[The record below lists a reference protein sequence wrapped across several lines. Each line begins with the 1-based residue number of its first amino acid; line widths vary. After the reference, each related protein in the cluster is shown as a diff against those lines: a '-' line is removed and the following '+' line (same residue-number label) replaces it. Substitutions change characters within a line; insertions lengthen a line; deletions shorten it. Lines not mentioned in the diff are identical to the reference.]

1 MLELADFIARHA
13 VAVLLLIACF
23 GLVVTAL
30 FWHLVNMFGDRVWRG
45 AVRRWNI
52 VRGSSLARK
61 LKGVPI
67 AGSFFKRTLTVARY
81 LGLYAVIGFVTA
93 IGAIAAFFGLADEI
107 GFDEDLARFDAALAA
122 ALDEHLSYET
132 LRVFALITHLG
143 DRDTLIV
150 LGAVVTVVL
159 SIAKRWLLAAA
170 WVAATAGGGLLN
182 MLLKGIFERPRPL
195 HDHGLAHETSFSFPS
210 GHASGSMLI
219 YSLLGY
225 LIVRHTPRAWHIPV
239 AIVTVAVIVFVGSSR
254 VLLQVHYFT
263 DVVAG
268 YASAAAWSAMCIA
281 GLETVRWR
289 GEFRG
294 EEPQK
299 NAKKK

>member
-13 VAVLLLIACF
+13 VAVLLLIACL
-23 GLVVTAL
+23 GLILTAL
-30 FWHLVNMFGDRVWRG
+30 FWHLVTIFGDGAWRA
-45 AVRRWNI
+45 AVRAWNF
-52 VRGSSLARK
+52 VRGTALARK
-61 LKGVPI
+61 LKGVPLV
-67 AGSFFKRTLTVARY
+67 GPFFKRTLTATRY
-81 LGLYAVIGFVTA
+81 LGLYAVVAFVIS
-93 IGAIAAFFGLADEI
+93 IGAIAAFFSVADEI
-107 GFDEDLARFDAALAA
+107 GFDEELAQFDVALAA
-122 ALDEHLSYET
+122 ALDQHLSNET
-132 LRVFALITHLG
+132 LYTFSLITHLG
-143 DRDTLIV
+143 DRDTLMV
-150 LGAVVTVVL
+150 LAALVAVSL
-159 SIAKRWLLAAA
+159 LIARRWVLAAA

-182 MLLKGIFERPRPL
+182 LLLKGIFERPRPL
-195 HDHGLAHETSFSFPS
+195 HEHGFAYETSFSFPS

-225 LIVRHTPRAWHIPV
+225 LIVRHTPRTSHIPV
-239 AIVTVAVIVFVGSSR
+239 AIITVAVIVFVGSSR

-263 DVVAG
+263 DVLAG

-289 GEFRG
+289 GEFRA